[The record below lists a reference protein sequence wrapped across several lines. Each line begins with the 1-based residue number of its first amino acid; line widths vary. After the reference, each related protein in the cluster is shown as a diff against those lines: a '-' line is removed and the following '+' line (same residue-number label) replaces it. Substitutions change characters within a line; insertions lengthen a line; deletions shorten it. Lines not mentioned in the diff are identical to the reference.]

1 MRFWCWANA
10 ANEESYCSIKA
21 MADFVAEMG
30 KVAVKIDE
38 NEESGK
44 IFPPESYMNLEVGKL
59 RGLSW
64 RTRHSLKD
72 MFVRM
77 EGAMQS

>member
-44 IFPPESYMNLEVGKL
+44 IFPPELYMNLEVGKL

-64 RTRHSLKD
+64 RARHSLKD

>member
-1 MRFWCWANA
+1 
-10 ANEESYCSIKA
+10 
-21 MADFVAEMG
+21 MG

-64 RTRHSLKD
+64 RARHSLKD